1 MASTRATAVKV
12 RSLSAPPHAHRL
24 IRTLWARTRANRV
37 LPEVFGSLY
46 AAASTKVQALSGSQ
60 PRTGRVAQ
68 LLASAIVGGA
78 PPRRPEQ
85 VPLLCPPPNV
95 QVTRLLTLMG
105 ASVTSSDLRQDL
117 PRTGRTEPAPPGC
130 PLWRLPSTPWI
141 AGFSC
146 RAGQEL
152 LTTVSDID
160 RAEDAQ
166 PEASIVQMACVMTH
180 SAAASL
186 LSAATIPLCCW
197 RQRQKTLFW
206 SSLGEL
212 LRRYANRLA

>member
-1 MASTRATAVKV
+1 M
-12 RSLSAPPHAHRL
+12 
-24 IRTLWARTRANRV
+24 RTLSESQSRNR
-37 LPEVFGSLY
+37 
-46 AAASTKVQALSGSQ
+46 
-60 PRTGRVAQ
+60 RVTQ
-68 LLASAIVGGA
+68 LLANAIVGGA
-78 PPRRPEQ
+78 PPRHPDQ
-85 VPLLCPPPNV
+85 VPLLCQPPHV

-130 PLWRLPSTPWI
+130 SLWRLPSTPWI

-166 PEASIVQMACVMTH
+166 PEGSIVQMACVMTH